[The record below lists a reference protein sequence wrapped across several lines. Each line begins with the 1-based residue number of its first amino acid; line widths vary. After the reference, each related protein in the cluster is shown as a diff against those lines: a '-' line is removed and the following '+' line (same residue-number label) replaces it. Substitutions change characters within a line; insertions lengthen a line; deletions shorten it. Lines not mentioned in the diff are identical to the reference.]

1 MLSLLIEIFLDV
13 IVLYLLA
20 ILIDPIVPGDFLMRK
35 DKYEIALRIQRK
47 FGISIWNSFMVG
59 CVLILVYPFT
69 LFI

>member
-1 MLSLLIEIFLDV
+1 MLSLLIEIFLDM
-13 IVLYLLA
+13 IILYLLA
-20 ILIDPIVPGDFLMRK
+20 ILIDPAVPGDFLIRE
-35 DKYEIALRIQRK
+35 DKYTIALRIQRK

>member
-1 MLSLLIEIFLDV
+1 MLSLLIEIFLD
-13 IVLYLLA
+13 IIILYLWA
-20 ILIDPIVPGDFLMRK
+20 ILIDPIVPGDCLMRK

-47 FGISIWNSFMVG
+47 FGISIWNSFVVG

>member
-13 IVLYLLA
+13 IVLYLLS
-20 ILIDPIVPGDFLMRK
+20 ILIDPIVPGDSLMRK

>member
-13 IVLYLLA
+13 IVLYLLS
-20 ILIDPIVPGDFLMRK
+20 ILIDPIVPGDCLMRK

-47 FGISIWNSFMVG
+47 FGISIWNSFIVG